1 MHKGLKLKGHRVLNQ
16 SQGRA
21 WRGESNEVLLVHFDF
36 APAHGEYMR
45 RRNAAKKR
53 GEE

>member
-16 SQGRA
+16 SIARP
-21 WRGESNEVLLVHFDF
+21 WRSISNEQLLDHFDF

-45 RRNAAKKR
+45 RRNLEKRRAAK
-53 GEE
+53 